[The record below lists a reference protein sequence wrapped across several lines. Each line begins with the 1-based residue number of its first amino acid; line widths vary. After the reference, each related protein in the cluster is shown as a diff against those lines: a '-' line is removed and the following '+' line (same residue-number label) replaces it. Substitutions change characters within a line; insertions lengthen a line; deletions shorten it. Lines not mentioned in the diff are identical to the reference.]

1 MTFRSKLLI
10 AVGLIILTS
19 VLLSS
24 AITYI
29 YAKRQLESV
38 ARKEVE
44 EKVALI
50 ARQSQIAL
58 DTFKTDM
65 ELLGELSLVRQVA
78 VSPGD
83 RALVDEANW
92 YFQEIVK
99 KSKVYQSVNLVDL
112 NAKCIASSYPNRIN
126 HAVLRRIVYKRADF
140 QAAVAGKASVSQILI
155 SHGTGRPAIFISVP
169 VRVHGRIVAV
179 LRPALDLEYFN
190 NYFLRPQQYVH
201 GGKAYFFDPQLDRTL
216 PEGWKITNVMTA
228 KPYIPPEIP
237 AFSELLA
244 ERKGFVQ
251 YFSKDGAQL
260 VAFLRTSG
268 PEFLFVVER
277 ALQDILAPIQAMRKV
292 AIITLIITLLGISF
306 SVFMIFDPLL
316 RKLEQCMIFVRE
328 IEAGLFYK
336 RLITRGDHEIS
347 RLARGLNA
355 MAESLEVGRDALEEA
370 ERMYRGIF
378 ENAVEGIFV
387 TNSEGF
393 FVNANP
399 AIAQVLG
406 YDSPSEIIGTHVTQ
420 YYSQEKRAVLLE
432 ALERHGTVKNFEI
445 TFRRRDGTE
454 RIGLLYVRADK
465 DSEGRITRIQG
476 IGEDIT
482 EQKQIEEERRRAEE
496 AQRLFVQAQLE
507 ALRYQ
512 INPHFLFNV
521 LNSLAA
527 LSESDPGRVPGLVCR
542 LSGYLRSTLAAR
554 ESGLV
559 PLAEEMEA
567 ITNYLNL
574 EKVRFEDNL
583 AISIHAPDAL
593 QDAMIPEL
601 LIQPLVEN
609 AIKHGMKTSSM
620 PLQVDVSCREA
631 NGSLEIA
638 VSNTGRWIG
647 RDNGNGAGDGGV
659 GLENIRKRLSLTYGD
674 QYLLSIHEED
684 GRVRVTL
691 GIPRIRRDA

>member
-1 MTFRSKLLI
+1 METRPCSFLKKQLFLNMTFRSKLLI

-83 RALVDEANW
+83 RNLVNEANR

-336 RLITRGDHEIS
+336 RLITRGD
-347 RLARGLNA
+347 
-355 MAESLEVGRDALEEA
+355 
-370 ERMYRGIF
+370 
-378 ENAVEGIFV
+378 
-387 TNSEGF
+387 
-393 FVNANP
+393 
-399 AIAQVLG
+399 
-406 YDSPSEIIGTHVTQ
+406 
-420 YYSQEKRAVLLE
+420 
-432 ALERHGTVKNFEI
+432 
-445 TFRRRDGTE
+445 
-454 RIGLLYVRADK
+454 
-465 DSEGRITRIQG
+465 
-476 IGEDIT
+476 
-482 EQKQIEEERRRAEE
+482 
-496 AQRLFVQAQLE
+496 
-507 ALRYQ
+507 
-512 INPHFLFNV
+512 
-521 LNSLAA
+521 
-527 LSESDPGRVPGLVCR
+527 
-542 LSGYLRSTLAAR
+542 
-554 ESGLV
+554 
-559 PLAEEMEA
+559 
-567 ITNYLNL
+567 
-574 EKVRFEDNL
+574 
-583 AISIHAPDAL
+583 
-593 QDAMIPEL
+593 
-601 LIQPLVEN
+601 
-609 AIKHGMKTSSM
+609 
-620 PLQVDVSCREA
+620 
-631 NGSLEIA
+631 
-638 VSNTGRWIG
+638 
-647 RDNGNGAGDGGV
+647 
-659 GLENIRKRLSLTYGD
+659 
-674 QYLLSIHEED
+674 
-684 GRVRVTL
+684 
-691 GIPRIRRDA
+691 

>member
-1 MTFRSKLLI
+1 LTYRSAKERLK
-10 AVGLIILTS
+10 
-19 VLLSS
+19 S
-24 AITYI
+24 AAT
-29 YAKRQLESV
+29 
-38 ARKEVE
+38 KEME
-44 EKVALI
+44 NTVALI
-50 ARQSQIAL
+50 AQQNEIIL
-58 DTFKTDM
+58 GIFKTD
-65 ELLGELSLVRQVA
+65 LLLMADLPLIRETACASEDGR
-78 VSPGD
+78 
-83 RALVDEANW
+83 LVDETCR
-92 YFQEIVK
+92 YFQAVVERTKIF
-99 KSKVYQSVNLVDL
+99 QSINLFDEE
-112 NAKCIASSYPNRIN
+112 ARCIASSFPNRIN
-126 HAVLRRIVYKRADF
+126 LPLIQQIVSARPDF
-140 QAAVAGKASVSQILI
+140 FSAFEGKASVSQILI
-155 SHGTGRPAIFISVP
+155 SQGTGRPAFAISVP
-169 VRVHGRIVAV
+169 VRDNGRVVAV
-179 LRPALDLEYFN
+179 LRAVLDLEYFN
-190 NYFLRPQQYVH
+190 NYFLRPQEYVH
-201 GGKAYFFDPQLDRTL
+201 GGKVYFFDPQLDATV
-216 PEGWKITNVMTA
+216 PEEWNIVNVIDS
-228 KPYIPPEIP
+228 KQYEQPEIP
-237 AFSELLA
+237 IPPDLLLQNKGVIRYSSKRGVQLAAFC
-244 ERKGFVQ
+244 K
-251 YFSKDGAQL
+251 
-260 VAFLRTSG
+260 T
-268 PEFLFVVER
+268 PEPEWFFVVER
-277 ALQDILAPIQAMRKV
+277 LKKNVLAPIRSMGYV
-292 AIITLIITLLGISF
+292 AASTLATMLFVVSIGASL
-306 SVFMIFDPLL
+306 VARPLL
-316 RKLEQCMIFVRE
+316 KRLGQCVALARE
-328 IEAGLFYK
+328 LEAGHLDQRMK
-336 RLITRGDHEIS
+336 IRGKDEIS

-684 GRVRVTL
+684 GRVRVTV
-691 GIPRIRRDA
+691 GIPRTRRDA